1 MKIAVKISVM
11 LVLFLLCKQSVFARE
26 DLRAELKKAIHLDGK
41 RAGDQIYQLCIN
53 HIVLAATDSLAG
65 QNTQLFVSMINASS
79 LLNKKA
85 IVFEI
90 EATFAK
96 RIMKLYQA
104 KSYIRLA
111 LNEKTIPM
119 NQMERLFIL
128 LAYTETD
135 LENYLAAIESYSM
148 AEVLFQKRGNTMM
161 MIRNYISIADLY
173 IKSGIYNEAI
183 NSLNKAR
190 LESVNNKGFTLP
202 VIFYENMGTAYF
214 NLKNLDSLKY
224 YSNQISRLKY
234 TDSSAAIPLKRLSY
248 MQYLLEKNPK
258 AINQIKT
265 IIDDP
270 LDGDKLTTS
279 LHLAQ
284 AYVEFNQYKNA
295 KIQILK
301 MLSAGDSQKSF
312 YLSSKLYELMAIVQE
327 KEGDFKSSSEYY
339 KKSQDQLLLHVQKQL
354 KSENVL
360 AAFKYYDIKSKYSI
374 AEENL
379 KTRKSYFILLTIVA
393 FMIIATMFLLYRSVK
408 IRKRLNELTFS
419 RLNNE
424 LSDMNSHNVRK
435 YLCNI
440 LGIVTVI
447 KTSDDRQATYL
458 EFEDALL
465 ESAENLDV
473 SIKAI
478 AAKLNDKRNIK

>member
-1 MKIAVKISVM
+1 MKIAAKIPLM
-11 LVLFLLCKQSVFARE
+11 LVLVLLLCRQPVFAKE
-26 DLRAELKKAIHLDGK
+26 DLQAELKKAIDLGGK
-41 RAGDQIYQLCIN
+41 KAGDQIYGLCIS
-53 HIVLAATDSLAG
+53 HIVSAVTDSLAG
-65 QNTQLFVSMINASS
+65 QNTKLFVSVINASD

-85 IVFEI
+85 IAFEI

-96 RIMKLYQA
+96 RVMNFYKA
-104 KSYIRLA
+104 KRYIRLA

-148 AEVLFQKRGNTMM
+148 AEILFQKRGNIMM

-173 IKSGIYNEAI
+173 VKSGIYSEAI

-190 LESVNNKGFTLP
+190 LESVNHRGFALP
-202 VIFYENMGTAYF
+202 VIYYENMGTAYF

-224 YSNQISRLKY
+224 YSNQISLIKNK
-234 TDSSAAIPLKRLSY
+234 DSLATIPFKRLSY
-248 MQYLLEKNPK
+248 MQCLLEKNPK
-258 AINQIKT
+258 AIEQIKS
-265 IIDDP
+265 IINDP

-284 AYVEFNQYKNA
+284 AYVEFNQFKNA
-295 KIQILK
+295 KSQILK
-301 MLSAGDSQKSF
+301 MLSTGDSKKSF
-312 YLSSKLYELMAIVQE
+312 YLSSKLYTLMAIVQE

-339 KKSQDQLLLHVQKQL
+339 KRSQDQLLLNVQKQL

-379 KTRKSYFILLTIVA
+379 KTRKNYFILLTIVA
-393 FMIIATMFLLYRSVK
+393 LMIIVTMFLLYRSVK
-408 IRKRLNELTFS
+408 IRKRLNELKFS
-419 RLNNE
+419 QLNNE
-424 LSDMNSHNVRK
+424 LSDMNSHNVRR

-440 LGIVTVI
+440 LGIVAAI
-447 KTSDDRQATYL
+447 KMSDDRHTTYL

-473 SIKAI
+473 SIKDI
-478 AAKLNDKRNIK
+478 AAKLNDK